1 MNQRCICQL
10 AKFYYLTCTNLP
22 EINDNPFDHVM
33 PASPMAPVT
42 PSSVVALD
50 PETVY
55 VYPAELEPAHSFWIN
70 VSAPP
75 SELFHSPDISLHPRK
90 N

>member
-1 MNQRCICQL
+1 M
-10 AKFYYLTCTNLP
+10 P

-50 PETVY
+50 PETEY
-55 VYPAELEPAHSFWIN
+55 VYPAELEPAHSFWVN
-70 VSAPP
+70 VSAWP
-75 SELFHSPDISLHPRK
+75 SELLHSPDISLHPWQTK
-90 N
+90 KTIHVDTVISDLCQ